1 MYSAAIKL
9 RGQSSRCL
17 PNRFVGRLP
26 TSFEQSLA
34 ASSEANKE
42 IEIERLAKDYQFKDY
57 AAVWAFLNS
66 RTELLLLLREAHHKI
81 KTVFG
86 YDTEIA
92 LEVFTDPES
101 DDGQKLFALIFTALP
116 VDEAL
121 AQLERLDQEWWLD
134 AAERAKGLLNFDV
147 EYI

>member
-1 MYSAAIKL
+1 MYSAAIKF
-9 RGQSSRCL
+9 RGQSSSCL
-17 PNRFVGRLP
+17 PNRFVGRAP

-66 RTELLLLLREAHHKI
+66 HTELLLLLREAHHKI

-134 AAERAKGLLNFDV
+134 ATPRAKGLLNFDV